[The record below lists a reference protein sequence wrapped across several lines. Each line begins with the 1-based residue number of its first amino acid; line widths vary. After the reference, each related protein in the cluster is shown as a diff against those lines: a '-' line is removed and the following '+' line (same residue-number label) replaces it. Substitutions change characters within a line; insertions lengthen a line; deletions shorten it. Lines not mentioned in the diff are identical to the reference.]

1 MKLKK
6 ILSAI
11 AIGLGVS
18 VLSCCA
24 GTSKTPFGNYWN
36 ENALTAHEAIH
47 ETLVYDISFTK
58 GSTYGYELDYEKGTL
73 TTVLQSSRDE
83 QGNTIYLY
91 TSELSV
97 DVVYKLG
104 ESSTTLTD
112 LVKTEVRFRSA
123 DKGLTPISA
132 KKSVVSS
139 SPRAVRPTAIEEC
152 YTQYNYEFTTT
163 YEGNGGKTTLTRD
176 KDTTKE
182 RTTEQS
188 FEIKDE
194 AISYVDNE
202 QLLLALRAM
211 PTSVTST
218 KLLAYSPFYEKTQS
232 VNVSFKTAEE
242 GKFELSKNGGEKTEQ
257 TINYR
262 PVQIQLDER
271 DPGLGQLLWI
281 ASSTDSAGKNVHR
294 NVILRHESPL
304 YQGMGTLVYELR
316 SVNYQ

>member
-1 MKLKK
+1 MKTKK
-6 ILSAI
+6 ILPVI

-18 VLSCCA
+18 VLAGCA

-47 ETLVYDISFTK
+47 ETLVYDVSFTA
-58 GSTYGYELDYEKGTL
+58 GMTYGYELNYKNGTL

-83 QGNTIYLY
+83 QGNTIYAY

-97 DVVYKLG
+97 DVVYTLG
-104 ESSTTLTD
+104 RETETLTD
-112 LVKTEVRFRSA
+112 LVTTEVKFRSA

-139 SPRAVRPTAIEEC
+139 SPSTLRPTTIKGC

-163 YEGNGGKTTLTRD
+163 YEGDGGKTALTRNG
-176 KDTTKE
+176 KTS
-182 RTTEQS
+182 EQS

-211 PTSVTST
+211 PASVSST
-218 KLLAYSPFYEKTQS
+218 KLLAYSPFYGKVQS
-232 VNVSFKTAEE
+232 INVAVNATATAD
-242 GKFELSKNGGEKTEQ
+242 FEFSKNGGEATKQ
-257 TINYR
+257 SISYR
-262 PVQIQLDER
+262 PVQIQLDEQNS
-271 DPGLGQLLWI
+271 GLGQLLWI

-294 NVILRHESPL
+294 NVILRHETPL

-316 SVNYQ
+316 SVHYQ